1 MWSRVYLMVGRPS
14 VHLPFLTA
22 VALASGFA
30 AKHPAGRRYGL
41 TAVGA
46 MYQLQAGLLAAT
58 ATQQGA

>member
-1 MWSRVYLMVGRPS
+1 MVGRPS

-30 AKHPAGRRYGL
+30 AEHPAGRRYGL

-46 MYQLQAGLLAAT
+46 MYQLRAGSLAAT

>member
-1 MWSRVYLMVGRPS
+1 MVGRPS

-30 AKHPAGRRYGL
+30 GRRYAL
-41 TAVGA
+41 TAEGA
-46 MYQLQAGLLAAT
+46 MYQLQAGSLAAT